1 MFHSGKELPVF
12 LEDCFKQFRRF
23 NPTMNIYFLTDH
35 QYLGDPVFSRYEVDV
50 RNKDDYYSNDIK
62 HFEVLYG
69 RGQNDFWTIT
79 TTRLFYISNFL
90 NKEGLL
96 DMIHLENDV
105 LIYEDLSKY
114 EHTFQRLYKD
124 LAITVGGPDKCMTG
138 FLFIKH
144 PQALSH
150 MVNFFMTL
158 LKTSRLKDIRQ
169 QYNTD
174 MVNEMTLMRAY
185 SKDWPD
191 KMKFL
196 PILPFGEFSVN
207 YDQFN
212 SIFDPASWGQFVGGT
227 TDGIPGAK
235 PDDHYIGQLL
245 TEHPEYDVIWKQGI
259 PYFRYVD
266 KYWTNGTDIRIN
278 NLHIHSKNLNKYMS

>member
-50 RNKDDYYSNDIK
+50 RNKDDDYSNDIK

-169 QYNTD
+169 RYNTD

>member
-169 QYNTD
+169 RYNTD